1 MPRVIV
7 RMNQPIYDPQ
17 AWNRAMKVLEDH
29 FQQLLLQKL
38 RDINN
43 MQTAEPDTQI
53 E

>member
-7 RMNQPIYDPQ
+7 RMKPPIYDPQ
-17 AWNRAMKVLEDH
+17 AWNRATKVLEEH
-29 FQQLLLQKL
+29 FQDMLLQRL

-43 MQTAEPDTQI
+43 MQAAEPDTQL